1 METIRNRFIIV
12 VLGVATVAMAQP
24 SQQSQP
30 SPSSQPSQLL
40 QHEFS
45 LVVGGGLSS
54 LHYTPTVGDASLGL
68 GGFAGLGYTFRFSE
82 HWGVGTGLEAAL
94 FNGNY
99 SLASLSD
106 HYPSYDGEENFE
118 YHYTIE
124 GYRDRQQ
131 AILLNIP
138 LMLHFQTGRYYA
150 ALGGK
155 VGIPMSATFNNS
167 AKLNAWGNYPPSS
180 LHLEDPP
187 FSGFGS
193 YTVSNKGDLA
203 LKTAFFASTEVGV
216 RWQLSNGWSLST
228 GLYAD
233 YGLNNIRPTATAS
246 LIDYPD
252 YLVSDNYRP
261 NSVVAS
267 TNAGKPLAD
276 KLNPLAAGIK
286 IGLHFGIPSSNAPDN
301 APKASKTPPENDRT
315 FRTPIPMILPAKV
328 KAPPAATVAFATPA
342 LKPMPKNIERK
353 KEKKVVLPNVPYT
366 NHKISDHFMFEPG
379 SLQLDRTFAKNDS
392 VLEKLKATIATLD
405 DDTTVVITGIQLS
418 SYSSPDGPFALNKR
432 IADDRA
438 RVWKQFLIVE
448 MAKFELGDDI
458 FTTNAVG
465 EDWEELTRLVKIG
478 NWKDKPQILKIIS
491 TTASPDARE
500 KALMKLRDGTPFKQI
515 KEELYPQ
522 LRRVEYTINYKMK
535 VQKK

>member
-1 METIRNRFIIV
+1 MSYRNSLIIAL
-12 VLGVATVAMAQP
+12 LGVAVAATAQP
-24 SQQSQP
+24 V
-30 SPSSQPSQLL
+30 

-45 LVVGGGLSS
+45 FVVGGGLSS
-54 LHYTPTVGDASLGL
+54 LNYTPTAGDATLGL

-82 HWGVGTGLEAAL
+82 HWGIGTGVEAAL
-94 FNGNY
+94 FNAHY
-99 SLASLSD
+99 TLASLTEKYWSN
-106 HYPSYDGEENFE
+106 DGTEDFE
-118 YHYTIE
+118 YNYTTDN
-124 GYRDRQQ
+124 YRDRQQ

-138 LMLHFQTGRYYA
+138 LMLHFQTGKFYA

-155 VGIPMSATFNNS
+155 AGIPLSAKFNNS
-167 AKLNAWGNYPPSS
+167 TNKLTAFGYYP
-180 LHLEDPP
+180 LGDWTRYDPLFDGFGE
-187 FSGFGS
+187 FSGS
-193 YTVSNKGDLA
+193 NNKGDLA
-203 LKTAFFASTEVGV
+203 LKTAFFASAEVGV
-216 RWQLSNGWSLST
+216 RWRLSNTVALST

-233 YGLNNIRPTATAS
+233 YGVNNIRKPTATAP
-246 LIDYPD
+246 LIDYKD
-252 YLVSDNYRP
+252 FDGNNYLP
-261 NSVVAS
+261 NSIMAS
-267 TNAGKPLAD
+267 TTGGKPLVD

-286 IGLHFGIPSSNAPDN
+286 IGLHFGVPTN
-301 APKASKTPPENDRT
+301 KA
-315 FRTPIPMILPAKV
+315 A
-328 KAPPAATVAFATPA
+328 KAPPESKPQPDIRSTPVHLPVVVAPPPAMVALATPA

-353 KEKKVVLPNVPYT
+353 KEKKVIPPNVPYT

-379 SLQLDRTFAKNDS
+379 SLQLDQTFAQNEA
-392 VLEKLKATIATLD
+392 VLAKLKETIATLN

-438 RVWKQFLIVE
+438 KAWKQFLTRE

-465 EDWEELTRLVKIG
+465 EDWAELTRLIKTG

-491 TTASPDARE
+491 KTTSPDARE
-500 KALMKLRDGTPFKQI
+500 AALMKLRNGIPFKLI